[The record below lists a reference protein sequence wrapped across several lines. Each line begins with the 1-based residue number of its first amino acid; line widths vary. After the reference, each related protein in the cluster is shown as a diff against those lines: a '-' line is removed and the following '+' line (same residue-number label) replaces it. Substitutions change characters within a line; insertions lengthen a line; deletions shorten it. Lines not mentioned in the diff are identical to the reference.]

1 MKAFPRNRHMTST
14 SLLLVALSVFAVIPG
29 VARVFFLR
37 SRVITGDIRLIRK
50 TLFISV
56 WLVVA
61 LVGVHVSDSWAAHSA
76 EYLRK
81 GYLSFVSRS
90 WDEAIALYTK
100 AIELN
105 PGNAD
110 AYFQRGIAREMANKI
125 GDAIKDYEKTLELS
139 PNHYLAMEYLA
150 KLYEAKGE
158 YAKAV
163 DVYAQALP
171 LVNDPKWK
179 SIIRVWIS
187 EAHRKISEAPDA
199 PRRERSVAATRS
211 LFALSA

>member
-1 MKAFPRNRHMTST
+1 LFKKTHF
-14 SLLLVALSVFAVIPG
+14 IP
-29 VARVFFLR
+29 
-37 SRVITGDIRLIRK
+37 
-50 TLFISV
+50 V
-56 WLVVA
+56 WFVVA
-61 LVGVHVSDSWAAHSA
+61 LVGVHESVAWASHSDQ
-76 EYLRK
+76 YLRE

-110 AYFQRGIAREMANKI
+110 AYFQRGIAREMANRV
-125 GDAIKDYEKTLELS
+125 GDAIKDYERTLELS

-158 YAKAV
+158 YSKAV
-163 DVYAQALP
+163 DLYAQALP
-171 LVNDPKWK
+171 LVEDPKWK

-187 EAHRKISEAPDA
+187 EAHRKASEASDA
-199 PRRERSVAATRS
+199 SPTSTRQRRPG
-211 LFALSA
+211 LSSH